1 MYRIRMI
8 IMWTLLT
15 GVLITNCKEEKTDEH
30 VEEEI
35 PRIIVEQFSLIETKQ
50 GEKLWVL
57 DADIARVYSEL
68 IRVERV
74 KITFFNKEQVEFS
87 VLHAPGGLLNTKTHN
102 VLVGDSVAVYT
113 NDSTKL
119 YTDSL
124 FWQNDS
130 ERIITHCPVRII
142 KKDSTIIEGT
152 GLRADPYLE
161 KIEIL
166 GTAKGISP
174 IELPDIN
181 K

>member
-1 MYRIRMI
+1 MI
-8 IMWTLLT
+8 YIFLL
-15 GVLITNCKEEKTDEH
+15 GVVINSCQEEKTEAIHDQ
-30 VEEEI
+30 EI
-35 PRIIVEQFSLIETKQ
+35 PRIIVEQFSLIETKH
-50 GEKLWVL
+50 GEKLWIL
-57 DADIARVYSEL
+57 DADIARVYNEL
-68 IRVERV
+68 IRVEKV

-102 VLVGDSVAVYT
+102 VLVGDSVAVFT
-113 NDSTKL
+113 DDSTKL
-119 YTDSL
+119 FTDSL

-130 ERIITHCPVRII
+130 EKIITNCPVRIV
-142 KKDSTIIEGT
+142 KKDSTVIEGT